1 MTFKETQEILDE
13 IRKYDNLVKF
23 QSEKS
28 KDICKQYS
36 ISETQLNFLLSVIAA
51 ERIKKKKIL

>member
-1 MTFKETQEILDE
+1 LK
-13 IRKYDNLVKF
+13 KF
-23 QSEKS
+23 QAEKS
-28 KDICKQYS
+28 KEVCKQYS

>member
-13 IRKYDNLVKF
+13 IRKHDNLVKF
-23 QSEKS
+23 QKEKS
-28 KDICKQYS
+28 KEICEQYN
-36 ISETQLNFLLSVIAA
+36 ITETQLNFLLSVIAA

>member
-13 IRKYDNLVKF
+13 IRKYDDLKKF
-23 QSEKS
+23 QAEKS
-28 KDICKQYS
+28 KEICKQYG

>member
-13 IRKYDNLVKF
+13 IRKYDNLKKF
-23 QSEKS
+23 QAEKT
-28 KDICKQYS
+28 DEICKQYN

-51 ERIKKKKIL
+51 ERIKKKNIL

>member
-13 IRKYDNLVKF
+13 IRKYDNLKIF
-23 QSEKS
+23 QAEKS
-28 KDICKQYS
+28 NEICKQYN
-36 ISETQLNFLLSVIAA
+36 ITETQLNFLLSVIAS

>member
-13 IRKYDNLVKF
+13 IRKYENLKNF
-23 QSEKS
+23 QEEKS
-28 KDICKQYS
+28 NEICKQYG
-36 ISETQLNFLLSVIAA
+36 ITETQLNFLLSVIAA